1 MKLTLRYLLAYM
13 DDILRPGDAREVGRS
28 LAENKAASDL
38 VNRVRSV
45 IRMRRLSAPDP
56 LADEAGRDANEVA
69 EYLDN
74 LMSPAEIRE
83 FEQRCLE
90 SDESLAEVGAS
101 HQILTLILGGGV
113 QTPDSTRQRLK
124 TLAYAIPDE
133 TEYAAQRGGGQSDRL
148 SPDDLVPPLEMR
160 RSRTSWQQVAA
171 ALGIF
176 LLMGSWVYSILTDP
190 SFRYENEGVTE
201 SRRTTVPAD
210 AVPADAVPADAE
222 AGPVL
227 AQTDGAAEATGEKT
241 EAENGKAASG
251 KPSGPQ
257 RPAGAAAKPQT
268 PDQAVASNGNG
279 RMQNGN
285 GIDPDPVALP
295 DLNLDDPNTPPPPA
309 AANMAENGNA
319 AAETPAS
326 DEADSQIAMTP
337 TPVNPNAVN
346 PNPNAGN
353 AGENGSVDPP
363 QPTAEDK
370 VDVVQMAPV
379 CFEPGI
385 QVASADEVLF
395 VSSADGSTAKMAKA
409 EQEIQSGDFLLAP
422 RYALPRFK
430 MGDRGAN
437 WRMRES
443 TTVRILGSDADTCMG
458 WEIDQGQLLIDFPSP
473 DPTADP
479 IRVRL
484 QVFDQTWQLELP
496 KKPTSLALNVR
507 PQFPTHFEQLPAPG
521 PVTAEFWVD
530 GAPVRLKSEDGEW
543 KEVANYARLIPT
555 APAGSEEQPAEPLA
569 STEAPPYP
577 AWVET
582 PAADLTTS
590 QGRDLREF
598 VKSLE
603 LSNNVWLDL
612 QGIASNPNARVA
624 ALAAEALALGQR
636 LPALVNVL
644 AHSPHEES
652 RTAAIA
658 GLRYW
663 LLRDTDNRET
673 LQEELNNT
681 FNAETAFIVYR
692 LLWGF
697 DETDGRDADMSRQL
711 VNWLRHEHVA
721 VRELSIYWI
730 YQLTG
735 QKQNYRPLAQI
746 NTREQGVLAWER
758 HLSRVGAL
766 LPPGE

>member
-13 DDILRPGDAREVGRS
+13 DDILRPADAREVGRS

-38 VNRVRSV
+38 VTRVRSV

-56 LADEAGRDANEVA
+56 LADDPGRDANEVA

-101 HQILTLILGGGV
+101 HQILTLILGGGL

-133 TEYAAQRGGGQSDRL
+133 TEYAAQRGGGQPDRL

-201 SRRTTVPAD
+201 SRRSTVPAE
-210 AVPADAVPADAE
+210 AEPADAE

-227 AQTDGAAEATGEKT
+227 AQADDAVETTGKKS
-241 EAENGKAASG
+241 EAENGKAAA
-251 KPSGPQ
+251 GPQ
-257 RPAGAAAKPQT
+257 RPNGAAARPQT
-268 PDQAVASNGNG
+268 PDQAVASNGSGKIDAG

-295 DLNLDDPNTPPPPA
+295 DLNLDDPNTPTPPTA
-309 AANMAENGNA
+309 GNMAENGSEASETA
-319 AAETPAS
+319 AS
-326 DEADSQIAMTP
+326 NDADSQIAMTP

-346 PNPNAGN
+346 PNAGN
-353 AGENGSVDPP
+353 AGENESVDPP
-363 QPTAEDK
+363 QPTVEDK
-370 VDVVQMAPV
+370 VDAVQMAPV

-422 RYALPRFK
+422 RFALPRFK

-443 TTVRILGSDADTCMG
+443 TTVRILGSDAETCMG
-458 WEIDQGQLLIDFPSP
+458 WDIDQGQLLIDFPSP

-484 QVFDQTWQLELP
+484 QVFDQAWQLELP

-521 PVTAEFWVD
+521 PVMAEFWVD
-530 GAPVRLKSEDGEW
+530 GAPVRLKSENGEW

-555 APAGSEEQPAEPLA
+555 ASAGGENEPAEALA

-577 AWVET
+577 AWAET
-582 PAADLTTS
+582 PAANLTTS

-636 LPALVNVL
+636 LPALVSVL

-673 LQEELNNT
+673 LQEELNRT